1 MNENRTVVLLLLL
14 AAILPAFA
22 GGQYV
27 MHLLIMTFFYAML
40 STSLNLIVGYVGE
53 LSLGHAAF
61 FGLGAYASAVL
72 SLEAGLPFFA
82 CLSVAGVVAG
92 LAALLIG
99 WITLRLE
106 GHFFVLISLAFAEV
120 LRYVVINSVDLLRG
134 PLGYPN
140 VPAPRLSLGG
150 AVLADFSSKIHF
162 YYLGLALLALTLL
175 AAWRFARSSFGLG
188 AIAVRENRR
197 LARAVG
203 IDPFRHALVA
213 FVLGGVLAGL
223 AGSFYAHYLTFV
235 GPEVLGFG
243 FTLSALMMVVI
254 GGRGTLLGP
263 LLGAAVVGITLEL
276 LRSVN
281 EARLSIFGILLVL
294 AVIFLPDG
302 LVSLAARWRRP
313 TLEADEATAALD
325 SPLRS

>member
-1 MNENRTVVLLLLL
+1 MTENRIVLLLLAL
-14 AAILPAFA
+14 AAVMPVFI
-22 GGQYV
+22 GDQYV
-27 MHLLIMTFFYAML
+27 LHLLVMTFFYAIL
-40 STSLNLIVGYVGE
+40 STSLNLVVGYVGE

-61 FGLGAYASAVL
+61 LGLGAYTSAVL
-72 SLEAGLPFFA
+72 STQFGLPFFI
-82 CLSVAGVVAG
+82 CLLLAGVVAG
-92 LAALLIG
+92 LAALVIG
-99 WITLRLE
+99 AITLRLE

-120 LRYVVINSVDLLRG
+120 LRYVVMNSVELLRG
-134 PLGYPN
+134 PLGYSN
-140 VPAPRLSLGG
+140 IPAPHLSFGG
-150 AVLADFSSKIHF
+150 ALLVDFSSKAHF
-162 YYLGLALLALTLL
+162 YYLGLVLLAFTLY

-188 AIAVRENRR
+188 ALAVRENRR

-203 IDPFRHALVA
+203 VDPFRQALVA
-213 FVLGGVLAGL
+213 FVAGGVLAGI

-294 AVIFLPDG
+294 AVLFLPDG
-302 LVSLAARWRRP
+302 LVSLRWRRQP
-313 TLEADEATAALD
+313 GPAEENATDALD

>member
-1 MNENRTVVLLLLL
+1 MTENRIVLLLLAL
-14 AAILPAFA
+14 AAVLPAFV
-22 GGQYV
+22 GDQYV

-61 FGLGAYASAVL
+61 LGLGAYTSAVL
-72 SLEAGLPFFA
+72 STEAGLPFWL
-82 CLSVAGVVAG
+82 CLPAAGIVAGT
-92 LAALLIG
+92 AALAVG
-99 WITLRLE
+99 AITLRLE

-120 LRYVVINSVDLLRG
+120 LRYVVMNSVELLRG

-140 VPAPRLSLGG
+140 IPAPSLSFGG
-150 AVLADFSSKIHF
+150 TVLADFASKAHF
-162 YYLGLALLALTLL
+162 YYLGLALLAATLY

-188 AIAVRENRR
+188 ALAVRENRR

-213 FVLGGVLAGL
+213 FVAGGVLAGI

-235 GPEVLGFG
+235 GPEVLGFS

-294 AVIFLPDG
+294 AVMFLPDG
-302 LVSLAARWRRP
+302 LVSLRWRRRPEPAEESP
-313 TLEADEATAALD
+313 TEALD